1 MNIIKDVVE
10 VGGKLYN
17 LQHPGN
23 REWIKLQQ
31 RLYNNKTGEINL
43 ELLLDYCFEHVVF
56 PDQGPQLTLDD
67 ISLSDLEVW
76 GACLPDFLRGQ
87 LKTDGKGKIPENQPA
102 GSGPVK
108 NRG

>member
-10 VGGKLYN
+10 VSGKLYN

-56 PDQGPQLTLDD
+56 PDNGPQLKLDD

-76 GACLPDFLRGQ
+76 GALLPDFLRGQ
-87 LKTDGKGKIPENQPA
+87 FASNSARKVPENQPT
-102 GSGPVK
+102 GQGTIK